1 MCGADGNRTHR
12 NAQRLLHVALLPLQD
27 LLQIVTHVNPIF
39 CYSISIALFL
49 HLFHI
54 LKDRILFQREK
65 EKDAIDEYVHN
76 KKAGHSCLSSAYNV
90 YCKSV
95 IVVLLSV

>member
-12 NAQRLLHVALLPLQD
+12 NVRRLLHVALLPLHN
-27 LLQIVTHVNPIF
+27 LLQVVSDLYPVF

-54 LKDRILFQREK
+54 LKDWILFQREK
-65 EKDAIDEYVHN
+65 EKDAFDECVHVFN
-76 KKAGHSCLSSAYNV
+76 KKTTRASRLGRLILPDY
-90 YCKSV
+90 YKFG
-95 IVVLLSV
+95 